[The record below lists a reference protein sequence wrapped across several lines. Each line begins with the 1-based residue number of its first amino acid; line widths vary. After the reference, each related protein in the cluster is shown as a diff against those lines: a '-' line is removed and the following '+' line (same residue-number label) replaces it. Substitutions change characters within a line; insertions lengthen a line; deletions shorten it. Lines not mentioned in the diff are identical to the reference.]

1 VASHD
6 CELCTTDGGSLVLRN
21 DELRV
26 VLVDD
31 ADHPGFCRVIW
42 NAHVREMT
50 DLQPPQI
57 ARLMGAVFAVEGAV
71 RAVLAPQ
78 KINLASLGN
87 LTPHLHWHVIPRY
100 ETDAHFPRPVWAERL
115 REEDAGGRDIR
126 RTKLDTLS
134 PGRPRATTICLYKPR
149 RSPALG
155 PSHFG
160 RPGLRRFTRR
170 RR

>member
-1 VASHD
+1 MACD
-6 CELCTTDGGSLVLRN
+6 LCSTDGGMLVLRN
-21 DELRV
+21 DNLRV

-57 ARLMGAVFAVEGAV
+57 ARLMDAVFAVEHAV
-71 RAVLAPQ
+71 RTVLAPH

-100 ETDAHFPRPVWAERL
+100 ETDAHFPRLVWAERL
-115 REEDAGGRDIR
+115 REEEAAARAARRARLDALAAEIR
-126 RTKLDTLS
+126 ARL
-134 PGRPRATTICLYKPR
+134 
-149 RSPALG
+149 PAA
-155 PSHFG
+155 PAA
-160 RPGLRRFTRR
+160 
-170 RR
+170 

>member
-1 VASHD
+1 MACD
-6 CELCTTDGGSLVLRN
+6 LCSTDGGMLVLRN
-21 DELRV
+21 DDLRV

-31 ADHPGFCRVIW
+31 ADHPGFSRVIW

-57 ARLMGAVFAVEGAV
+57 ARLMDAVFAVEHAV
-71 RAVLAPQ
+71 RTVLAPH

-115 REEDAGGRDIR
+115 REEEAAARAARRVRLDALAAEIR
-126 RTKLDTLS
+126 ARL
-134 PGRPRATTICLYKPR
+134 
-149 RSPALG
+149 PAA
-155 PSHFG
+155 PAA
-160 RPGLRRFTRR
+160 
-170 RR
+170 